1 MRPLHPTDISIAARA
16 LLMVP
21 ADQRIDFAD
30 RLVMEAEAADKFRK
44 NDGHAHARMGNGS
57 LESAARAYPLADPR
71 PLGDRENLAC
81 WETML
86 ASIGRK
92 AESL

>member
-30 RLVMEAEAADKFRK
+30 KLVAEAEAVDKFRK
-44 NDGHAHARMGNGS
+44 NVGRAHVRMGNGS
-57 LESAARAYPLADPR
+57 LEGAARAYPLADPR
-71 PLGDRENLAC
+71 PFGDRESLAC

-86 ASIGRK
+86 ASVGRK